1 MLSRDEAFC
10 DYEVRNRTVRPHR
23 LGHRDHGHYVGY
35 AERMLNIYR
44 QGVGRR
50 RCDLH
55 RDVEAVFDQEE
66 CHPRC
71 IKAFQK
77 LLDVASEFEAG
88 REGTREL
95 RQTVFGRAAGNYPL
109 VREGPRFYG
118 HDENKVKASIA
129 RELKRPWGEI
139 EEDLFSDLHDFRRLK
154 SFDGDADAA
163 ALLARYNVAQVQAA
177 LYDAVEMR
185 VWAGER
191 TDLKILVRQ
200 IKWTGLVHEIS
211 RRSDGKPGYEFVF
224 DGPASVHEHTRRYGV
239 NMARFIPALLSCED
253 WRMEAFVQRLGDG
266 GPHFRLL
273 LDSKKGLRG
282 HMPPSKEFDSSVE
295 ETFSKKWGGEEAL
308 HEGWRM
314 RREGTVLERHQH
326 LFTPDFTLTHAES
339 GREVWFEIVG
349 YWREGYRRHKLDT
362 LERFGI
368 ANSVWAVRAGSFY
381 EEFRGKGAVCFPF
394 KNAIKLKPLLECLRG
409 LIDGGGGSGL
419 AAARR
424 GAALTMLD

>member
-1 MLSRDEAFC
+1 MLSRNEALC

-23 LGHRDHGHYVGY
+23 LGQRDHGHYVGY
-35 AERMLNIYR
+35 AERMLDIYG

-77 LLDVASEFEAG
+77 LLDEVSQFEAG

-95 RQTVFGRAAGNYPL
+95 RRAVFGRAAESHPL

-118 HDENKVKASIA
+118 HDENEVKASIT

-154 SFDGDADAA
+154 RFDGYANAA

-185 VWAGER
+185 VWTGER

-200 IKWTGLVHEIS
+200 VKWAELVHEVS
-211 RRSDGKPGYEFVF
+211 RRSDGKAGYKFVF
-224 DGPASVHEHTRRYGV
+224 DGPASVHEHTRRYGA
-239 NMARFIPALLSCED
+239 NMAQFIPALLLCED
-253 WRMEAFVQRLGDG
+253 WSMEAFVQRPGDG
-266 GPHFRLL
+266 GARFRLL
-273 LDSKKGLRG
+273 LDSKKGLHG
-282 HMPPSKEFDSSVE
+282 HMTPSKEFDSGVE
-295 ETFSKKWGGEEAL
+295 ETFFKKWGGEESV

-326 LFTPDFTLTHAES
+326 LFTPDFTLVHVES
-339 GREVWFEIVG
+339 GREVLFEIVG
-349 YWREGYRRHKLDT
+349 YWRDAYRQHKLDT
-362 LERFGI
+362 LERFGKENVI
-368 ANSVWAVRAGSFY
+368 WAVRAGLY
-381 EEFRGKGAVCFPF
+381 EEFRGRGAVCFSF
-394 KNAIKLKPLLECLRG
+394 KNAVKLKPLLECLRG
-409 LIDGGGGSGL
+409 LNNGGGDGSGL
-419 AAARR
+419 ATA
-424 GAALTMLD
+424 GSPKLP